1 MSFRDKL
8 RAKFDVK
15 VATVKSRAKSIDQQI
30 TETIENQL
38 AIAHGDTVLGA
49 NGKPMKSWR
58 NDKGEVSIKIGVLP
72 FILDDDGKAETY
84 QNVSVKDYQEMVA
97 DLKYCYGA
105 GELDAEVEDLKRRK
119 AAADKKAAESRKKN
133 KTENR
138 DGLS

>member
-8 RAKFDVK
+8 RSKFKVK

-38 AIAHGDTVLGA
+38 NIAHGDTVLGA
-49 NGKPMKSWR
+49 NRRPMKSWR
-58 NDKGEVSIKIGVLP
+58 NDKGDVSIKIGVLP

-84 QNVSVKDYQEMVA
+84 ENVSLEDYKEMVA
-97 DLKYCYGA
+97 ELKYAYGA
-105 GELDAEVEDLKRRK
+105 GELDAEVEDLKKRK

-133 KTENR
+133 KTEKR